1 MYEKFQF
8 RSTADQNV
16 CLQEER
22 AFLIHYL
29 QLQSAE
35 AATVEYLQQV
45 ARVRM
50 DLDMAVSHIVEALRL
65 TGGKFGD
72 GKMGYGQTRDIQFF
86 FIFISF
92 FSF

>member
-8 RSTADQNV
+8 RSTADKDV
-16 CLQEER
+16 CLQEESS
-22 AFLIHYL
+22 FLIDYL

-45 ARVRM
+45 ARVHM
-50 DLDMAVSHIVEALRL
+50 DLDLAAIHIVGTLRL

-72 GKMGYGQTRDIQFF
+72 
-86 FIFISF
+86 
-92 FSF
+92 